1 MSQEDIF
8 EIADEAIESLT
19 YDHVFVVTADGN
31 SQNSG
36 FMDDKF
42 LELGSSI
49 LPFLNCPSLDIFFE
63 KFNDTLQKYTSL
75 VWIWEK
81 LPFPPIYL
89 TYSMMVLCATFV
101 VYVACKA
108 AANTKPI
115 NAGPPDPNSKEY
127 HHIDD
132 TITNECDLSAK
143 VKKNLVKR
151 LEKAQKMTKDIVSD
165 HQELDIKFVSSDA
178 YLSRYESAL
187 SKLRRY
193 GQFALG
199 SVEALWIPV
208 FSGGTLVS
216 LYFLYQY
223 FNPKNIGKVLSFY
236 FLIRSFTSTTG
247 ILTML
252 IKYFTRKISPKTII
266 PHWRITLANDNEL
279 NNTGLEPGYD
289 KYEEELLK
297 EEKKKKEKRREKAR
311 KKNAEAPKV
320 EVIDKTPKPKRQQS
334 PKDMEICSPV
344 EPKDQFFN
352 FYFSLT
358 DLIALPIS
366 GLFVLLHTF
375 TNNWVF
381 GNILAICVAI
391 QGIIELHL
399 ESFKTGFI
407 ILGGLFVYDIFFVFG
422 TDVMATVATQVDI
435 PIKLEIPYPRSD
447 AELKLH
453 SLEYIENTRA
463 TAMLGLGDIVVPA
476 LYLTLC
482 RQFDQYLYYEKH
494 IKVVSKDKEDDEGDS
509 LVDVSRV
516 GLPYHIDRSYPKPY
530 FTAGI
535 VGYFIGLV
543 VTVAV
548 MHIFKTGQPA
558 LLYLCP
564 AIAFSTLIT
573 AYSRGELKQL
583 FSFKTGGHEID
594 DDKDEDD
601 TEDEDEEEE
610 ENENEKIEIKIES
623 DDEN

>member
-19 YDHVFVVTADGN
+19 YDGVLILTFSGN
-31 SQNSG
+31 SRNSG
-36 FMDDKF
+36 FMDRKI
-42 LELGSSI
+42 LKLGSSV
-49 LPFLNCPSLDIFFE
+49 LSFFNCPSLDTFFE
-63 KFNDTLQKYTSL
+63 NFNDIIQKYTSL

-127 HHIDD
+127 HHVDD
-132 TITNECDLSAK
+132 TITNECDLSAR

-151 LEKAQKMTKDIVSD
+151 LEKAQKMTRDVVSD
-165 HQELDIKFVSSDA
+165 SQELDIKFVSSDA

-193 GQFALG
+193 GQFSLG

-216 LYFLYQY
+216 LYFLYKH
-223 FNPKNIGKVLSFY
+223 FNPNNLDKVLRFY
-236 FLIRSFTSTTG
+236 FVIRSFTSTTD

-252 IKYFTRKISPKTII
+252 IKYFTRKFSPKTII

-289 KYEEELLK
+289 KHEEELLK

-311 KKNAEAPKV
+311 KKNAEASKV
-320 EVIDKTPKPKRQQS
+320 EVIDKTPKPKRQQA

-358 DLIALPIS
+358 DLITVPIS
-366 GLFVLLHTF
+366 VLFVLLHTF

-435 PIKLEIPYPRSD
+435 PIKLEIPYPRPGT
-447 AELKLH
+447 ELNF
-453 SLEYIENTRA
+453 SSPEYRENIWP
-463 TAMLGLGDIVVPA
+463 TAILGLGDIVVPA

-509 LVDVSRV
+509 LVAVSRV

-535 VGYFIGLV
+535 IGYFIGLV

-548 MHIFKTGQPA
+548 VHLFKTGQPA

-564 AIAFSTLIT
+564 AIAFSTLII
-573 AYSRGELKQL
+573 AYFRGELKQL
-583 FSFKTGGHEID
+583 FSFRTGGHDID
-594 DDKDEDD
+594 YDEDD
-601 TEDEDEEEE
+601 TEDEDEE